1 MGGRG
6 EGVNVNT
13 CTRYL
18 ILVQQRAKRKTDGGK
33 RVELREEDRAEPV
46 AVSEFTA
53 KPKTQIY
60 TVA

>member
-1 MGGRG
+1 M
-6 EGVNVNT
+6 NT